1 VRTNKVDS
9 SRKNNPLEIKLLKI
23 KNEKIG
29 NIKPRI
35 APIKKLSF
43 K

>member
-1 VRTNKVDS
+1 VDS
-9 SRKNNPLEIKLLKI
+9 SKKNKPLEIKLLKI
-23 KNEKIG
+23 KNKKTG

>member
-9 SRKNNPLEIKLLKI
+9 SRKNKPFDIKLLKI
-23 KNEKIG
+23 KNKKIG
-29 NIKPRI
+29 NTKPRI
-35 APIKKLSF
+35 APKKKLSF